1 MCGYQRYHIV
11 HRNGFLHFDS
21 GKGLRFRRVSNI
33 ERNIKYIAPEE
44 LPAGVL
50 EIFKQNIVVDRNSL
64 YQECPLDSSLRTL

>member
-1 MCGYQRYHIV
+1 M
-11 HRNGFLHFDS
+11 
-21 GKGLRFRRVSNI
+21 SNI